1 MPSRCRVEVTLLS
14 RERGAPAP
22 EARDAGAQVI
32 VVQRTALGTSR
43 ATRSGLR
50 LAMERQRQRARSWMT
65 GPAREVEPGYSRAL
79 DTTFGHPYPDRS
91 RSGAWFPN
99 PAQLNDGPPRK
110 RRAVRFQA
118 AKESPSSLFQPGDA
132 LEDVE
137 RGLGSFGDSLAHLI
151 ELFPIDD
158 AAPDHDGFDPVG
170 VGDVLQR

>member
-14 RERGAPAP
+14 RERRAPAP
-22 EARDAGAQVI
+22 DARDARAQVI

-110 RRAVRFQA
+110 RRAVRFHGG
-118 AKESPSSLFQPGDA
+118 EGEPVLILPT
-132 LEDVE
+132 
-137 RGLGSFGDSLAHLI
+137 RGR
-151 ELFPIDD
+151 
-158 AAPDHDGFDPVG
+158 VG
-170 VGDVLQR
+170 GCRAWAWLVRRRPCASDRAVSDR